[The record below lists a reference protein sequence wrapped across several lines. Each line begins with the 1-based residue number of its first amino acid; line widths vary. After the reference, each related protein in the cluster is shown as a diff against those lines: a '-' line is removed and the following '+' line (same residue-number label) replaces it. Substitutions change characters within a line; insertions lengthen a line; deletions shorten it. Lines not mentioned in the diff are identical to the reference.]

1 MRKLIMWNLQSLDGY
16 FDGPKPWDL
25 DWHNS
30 VWGPE
35 LEALSLEQL
44 NTMGAILFGR
54 LTYEGMASYWTT
66 ATTATTEPGAV
77 AGLMNSVPKLVFS
90 HTLTSAN
97 WNNTRLVKEPAE
109 VEVARLKG
117 ESGKDLYIFGSAN
130 LSDTFIKHGLI
141 DEFRICVA
149 PLVLGGGSPLFKPS
163 SKRTA
168 LRLLEAKPLK
178 SGGVILRY
186 EPESREVGAA
196 QTS

>member
-16 FDGPKPWDL
+16 FDGPKAWDL

-35 LEALSLEQL
+35 LEQLSLEQL
-44 NTMGAILFGR
+44 NTTGAIIFGR
-54 LTYEGMASYWTT
+54 ATYEGMASYWTT
-66 ATTATTEPGAV
+66 TEPGKV
-77 AGLMNSVPKLVFS
+77 ADLMNTVPKIVFS
-90 HTLTSAN
+90 HTLTSVD

-109 VEVARLKG
+109 VEVARLKR
-117 ESGKDLYIFGSAN
+117 EAGKDLYIFGSAN
-130 LSDTFIKHGLI
+130 LADTFIKHGLI

-163 SKRTA
+163 SNRTA

-186 EPESREVGAA
+186 ESERRKAGDA
-196 QTS
+196 